1 MPPDWTLGRSES
13 GWMKDEVFFEYVV
26 NDFNAWVEKNNIQK
40 PIPLLVDGHKSHM
53 SLVLSSMCEELKII
67 LYALPP
73 NTTHMLQPA
82 DVSDFAPLKA
92 DWRKVVRVFLSKL
105 ENVNFCVTK
114 TNVCQLFK
122 EIIENPHM
130 KTYIINGFRSFP
142 LIRTRLTTQNVF
154 KTPLNDS
161 TNLKIMT
168 KIWYGY
174 GMGKLNQR
182 H

>member
-114 TNVCQLFK
+114 TNVCQRFK

-130 KTYIINGFRSFP
+130 KTYIINGFRKCGLFP
-142 LIRTRLTTQNVF
+142 FDPDAVDYTKCVQNTIERLHQPQNH
-154 KTPLNDS
+154 DQ
-161 TNLKIMT
+161 NLV
-168 KIWYGY
+168 WVWHG
-174 GMGKLNQR
+174 
-182 H
+182 